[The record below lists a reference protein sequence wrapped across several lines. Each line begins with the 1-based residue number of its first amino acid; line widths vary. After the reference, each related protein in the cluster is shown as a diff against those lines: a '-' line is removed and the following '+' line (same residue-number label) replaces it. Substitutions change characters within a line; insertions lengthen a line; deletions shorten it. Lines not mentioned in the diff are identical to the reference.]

1 MKTNITSFPERVII
15 LWRRLKQELNE
26 AVKCTK
32 SHKMIVSCFPFMDEL
47 VFGSV
52 TRCTCD
58 HQAPVW
64 VQNLPSSSLGFGVW
78 TEVLSGGMILLFT

>member
-1 MKTNITSFPERVII
+1 MII
-15 LWRRLKQELNE
+15 
-26 AVKCTK
+26 
-32 SHKMIVSCFPFMDEL
+32 SYFPFTDEL

-78 TEVLSGGMILLFT
+78 TEVLSGDMILLFT